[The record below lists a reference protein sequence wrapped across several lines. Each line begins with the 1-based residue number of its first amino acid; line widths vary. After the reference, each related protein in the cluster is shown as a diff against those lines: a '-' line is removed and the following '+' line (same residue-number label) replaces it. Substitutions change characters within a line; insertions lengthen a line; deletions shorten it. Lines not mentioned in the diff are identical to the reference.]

1 MGTRR
6 RQQDKEG
13 QMIWSYLL
21 AALILPILMVGFSDT
36 AVAEIL
42 YVGDANDTI
51 RRYDAHAGVYLD
63 DPAQG
68 SVAKGVF
75 VTPGLGGLS
84 GPRGMTLLGNSPLL
98 VINQNVARPFSSA
111 ILRFNGQNGGLKKP
125 IVSEQDP
132 TSANADPRVPF
143 ASRGTM
149 VLWDKKFLFVPD
161 RHRADLDCPSN
172 LPTGRVSVFT
182 KNGDFV
188 GELTADPHV
197 VPPEQFHPESIVL
210 RAR

>member
-1 MGTRR
+1 GFPPTVRRPRRDCDCGRHTTQLFEQICQSTAREFAVEQNGLRWGTRR

-111 ILRFNGQNGGLKKP
+111 ILRFN
-125 IVSEQDP
+125 
-132 TSANADPRVPF
+132 
-143 ASRGTM
+143 
-149 VLWDKKFLFVPD
+149 
-161 RHRADLDCPSN
+161 
-172 LPTGRVSVFT
+172 
-182 KNGDFV
+182 
-188 GELTADPHV
+188 
-197 VPPEQFHPESIVL
+197 
-210 RAR
+210 